1 MKIINI
7 VPGFGGTF
15 YCGNCLRDSVLVRML
30 RASGHDSVTLP
41 IYLPLSTS
49 NHGVLQADTPVFY
62 GAVSIYLK
70 QNYKLFRHM
79 PAWLERL
86 FDSKPLLR
94 YAASMAGSTRA
105 KGLDEMTL
113 SMLRGSEG
121 FQSEELEQLIH
132 YLKHHEKPDIVH
144 LSNALLLGLAER
156 IKTELNAKV
165 VCSLQ
170 DEDVWVDVMKPDSAK
185 KVWDLMAEKA
195 KDVDAFIAVSDYFAD
210 VMKRKMR
217 IPDFKLHTIHIGVDP
232 NNYQVNEPS
241 LNPPLIGYL
250 SRLCEEN
257 GLNILVDA
265 FILLKSDPRFGN
277 ARLRLNGGMTGD
289 DRKFVKTQLRK
300 LERSGFLADTEINY
314 HWDPT
319 SLPAFFKGLSAI
331 SVPVPAGEAF
341 GLYQMESL
349 ASGIPVVQ
357 PALGAFPEIIE
368 RTGGGMIYRPNSPQ
382 ALAEALAGLLSDPE
396 KLKQMSKNG
405 RQAVETHFNHAQLT
419 EKTCKIYEAIL
430 A

>member
-1 MKIINI
+1 MKIVNI

-15 YCGNCLRDSVLVRML
+15 YCGNCLRDSVLVRTL

-49 NHGVLQADTPVFY
+49 NHGVLQADAPVFY
-62 GAVSIYLK
+62 GAVNIYLK

-86 FDSKPLLR
+86 LDSKPLLR

-105 KGLDEMTL
+105 TGLDEMTL

-156 IKTELNAKV
+156 IKTELKAKV

-170 DEDVWVDVMKPDSAK
+170 DEDVWVDVMKPESAK

-210 VMKRKMR
+210 VMKHKMR
-217 IPDFKLHTIHIGVDP
+217 IPDFKLRTIHIGVDP
-232 NNYQVNEPS
+232 GNYQFFEPS
-241 LNPPLIGYL
+241 LDPPVIGYL
-250 SRLCEEN
+250 SRLCAEN
-257 GLNILVDA
+257 GLEILIDA
-265 FILLKSDPRFGN
+265 FILLKSDPRFQN

-289 DRKFVKTQLRK
+289 DRKFVKVQLRK
-300 LERSGFLADTEINY
+300 LERKGLLADTEISY
-314 HWDPT
+314 HWDP
-319 SLPAFFKGLSAI
+319 SKLPAFFEGLSAV
-331 SVPVPAGEAF
+331 SVPVLAGEAF
-341 GLYQMESL
+341 GLYQMEAL

-357 PALGAFPEIIE
+357 PALGAFPEIAE
-368 RTGGGMIYRPNSPQ
+368 RTGGGIIYRPNSPK
-382 ALAEALAGLLSDPE
+382 ALAEALVSLLTDPE
-396 KLKQMSKNG
+396 KLKEMSRKG
-405 RQAVETHFNHAQLT
+405 RQAVEDHFNHAQLT
-419 EKTCKIYEAIL
+419 EKTCRIYESIL
-430 A
+430 V